1 MDAISGVLV
10 QVEIPLDYYYLGDQK
25 APGSETKLSS
35 SQRLLLILS
44 TKCIFDKRAWE
55 MKKGRPLLSSI
66 LPLHTTYTY
75 TVFENSYFCWYEA
88 TLILKPLPMLFCSLK
103 ILINSCRFF
112 LCCKIG
118 ELRRIFKG
126 QKSIWQGF
134 FLGN

>member
-55 MKKGRPLLSSI
+55 MKKRAPFVVLYTPPTYYVHIHSVWKLLLLS
-66 LPLHTTYTY
+66 LQAD
-75 TVFENSYFCWYEA
+75 VDFETFADTFSLLKNSYKF
-88 TLILKPLPMLFCSLK
+88 LPILFVL
-103 ILINSCRFF
+103 
-112 LCCKIG
+112 
-118 ELRRIFKG
+118 
-126 QKSIWQGF
+126 
-134 FLGN
+134 

>member
-66 LPLHTTYTY
+66 LPLHATCTYTY
-75 TVFENSYFCWYEA
+75 TVFENSYLCRYKP
-88 TLILKPLPMLFCSLK
+88 TLILKPLPMLFRSLK
-103 ILINSCRFF
+103 ILLNSCLFF
-112 LCCKIG
+112 LYCKIA
-118 ELRRIFKG
+118 ELRRSFEG
-126 QKSIWQGF
+126 
-134 FLGN
+134 

>member
-55 MKKGRPLLSSI
+55 MKKRAPFVVLYTPPTYYVHIIHSVWKFLLVSLWANVDFETFADAFS
-66 LPLHTTYTY
+66 LL
-75 TVFENSYFCWYEA
+75 ENSSKFL
-88 TLILKPLPMLFCSLK
+88 LILFVL
-103 ILINSCRFF
+103 
-112 LCCKIG
+112 
-118 ELRRIFKG
+118 
-126 QKSIWQGF
+126 
-134 FLGN
+134 